1 MSLFSL
7 LFCKEQL
14 CHVHGEVQSITYIPE
29 CDVLTARERSGRAPT
44 TGSGNLIVLSAAALI
59 GPAHEVVV
67 HLILIL

>member
-14 CHVHGEVQSITYIPE
+14 CHVYGEVQSIIYIPE

-44 TGSGNLIVLSAAALI
+44 TGSGALIVLSTAAFLHVKTA
-59 GPAHEVVV
+59 VVR
-67 HLILIL
+67 LL

>member
-14 CHVHGEVQSITYIPE
+14 CHVYGEVQSSIYIPE
-29 CDVLTARERSGRAPT
+29 CDVLTARERPGRAPT
-44 TGSGNLIVLSAAALI
+44 TGSGNLIVLAALI